1 MKTEGIRQEL
11 LPKIETEIKVQ
22 DQMVVEN
29 IQKTEG
35 ILREIEVQYQTQ
47 EIEEIL
53 KLEETHQEENPNLE
67 AALLEAIQTLE
78 ARVQELVEEDKY

>member
-11 LPKIETEIKVQ
+11 LPKIETEIKAR

-29 IQKTEG
+29 ILKTEA
-35 ILREIEVQYQTQ
+35 ILQEKEVQFQAQ
-47 EIEEIL
+47 ETEVTL
-53 KLEETHQEENPNLE
+53 KLEETHQEETLNLE
-67 AALLEAIQTLE
+67 VALLEAIQTLE

>member
-11 LPKIETEIKVQ
+11 LPKIETEIKAR

-29 IQKTEG
+29 ILKSEA
-35 ILREIEVQYQTQ
+35 ILQEKEVQFQAQ
-47 EIEEIL
+47 ETEVTL
-53 KLEETHQEENPNLE
+53 KLEETHQEETLNLE
-67 AALLEAIQTLE
+67 VALLEAIQTLE